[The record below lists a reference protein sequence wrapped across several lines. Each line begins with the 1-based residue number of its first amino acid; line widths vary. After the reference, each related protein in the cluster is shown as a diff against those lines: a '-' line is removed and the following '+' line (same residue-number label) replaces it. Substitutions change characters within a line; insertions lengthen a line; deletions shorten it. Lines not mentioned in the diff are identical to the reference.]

1 MCCMWYKCLNEILIA
16 DPVVPLVGQV
26 GIFLAP
32 APAKA
37 PGLALPQTLREQ
49 GRSRQTRG
57 AVLSGCRS
65 LFNVSTLP
73 SM

>member
-1 MCCMWYKCLNEILIA
+1 MWCSWLNDILIA

-26 GIFLAP
+26 GFFLAL

-37 PGLALPQTLREQ
+37 PGLAWPQTLREQ

-57 AVLSGCRS
+57 AVLSG
-65 LFNVSTLP
+65 
-73 SM
+73 